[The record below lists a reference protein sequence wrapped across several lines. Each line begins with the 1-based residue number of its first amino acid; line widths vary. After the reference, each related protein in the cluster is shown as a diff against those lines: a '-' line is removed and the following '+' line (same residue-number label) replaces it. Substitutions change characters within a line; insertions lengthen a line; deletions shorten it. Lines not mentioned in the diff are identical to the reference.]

1 MKRFTIAELR
11 RVFRIR
17 YALTKERYTN
27 YAVAMFGLTEEE
39 ACREYEILFNIQR
52 AMIAEFGRS
61 PSDKTIEQVIS
72 HSFSIEQV
80 MIDKSHVNIPFELA
94 HKTLF
99 NKKIVYYSQP
109 QDEELHQLKVNLDR
123 SEDIICYAELLK
135 RRCKI
140 KVVLDYVETI
150 NTSHDW
156 DNRQSE
162 EEDIYTGDIISCMND
177 SGYDAGVYLC
187 EGPQKG
193 YSQLLYTKGKGY
205 IRDGKP
211 DRDRDHSYTSYKFN
225 AHDKKF
231 KKIGNIY
238 LDASILI
245 EGGTGV

>member
-39 ACREYEILFNIQR
+39 AFREYEILFNIQR
-52 AMIAEFGRS
+52 AMIAEYGRS

-80 MIDKSHVNIPFELA
+80 MYESSYINTPFKLDYE
-94 HKTLF
+94 TPF
-99 NKKIVYYSQP
+99 NKKLVYYSEP
-109 QDEELHQLKVNLDR
+109 QSEELHQLKVNFDK
-123 SEDIICYAELLK
+123 SEDIICYAKLLK
-135 RRCKI
+135 RGCEI

-150 NTSHDW
+150 NTSNDW

-177 SGYDAGVYLC
+177 SGDDSGVYLC

-193 YSQLLYTKGKGY
+193 YSRLLYSKGEGY
-205 IRDGKP
+205 MINQKPFRDE
-211 DRDRDHSYTSYKFN
+211 DFSYTSYKFN
-225 AHDKKF
+225 AYDKKF
-231 KKIGNIY
+231 IKIGNIY